1 MMVIGTPS
9 LTHEKPQN
17 KPPSTSRKYSFN
29 KVFFSTDAF
38 PNAALSAALANSAGL
53 SKDEHQVNV
62 LFDKLQVLF
71 WQNQQPVQIF
81 TVLNLTPSLDGTAC
95 SCPL

>member
-1 MMVIGTPS
+1 MIMMVIGTPS

-38 PNAALSAALANSAGL
+38 PNAALSAALDNSAGL

-71 WQNQQPVQIF
+71 
-81 TVLNLTPSLDGTAC
+81 LTKSATSANFYC
-95 SCPL
+95 FKSYPLPRWH

>member
-1 MMVIGTPS
+1 MIGAPS

-53 SKDEHQVNV
+53 SKDEHHVNV
-62 LFDKLQVLF
+62 LSDELQFRKCCFDKMSNQCKFLLF
-71 WQNQQPVQIF
+71 QI
-81 TVLNLTPSLDGTAC
+81 
-95 SCPL
+95 